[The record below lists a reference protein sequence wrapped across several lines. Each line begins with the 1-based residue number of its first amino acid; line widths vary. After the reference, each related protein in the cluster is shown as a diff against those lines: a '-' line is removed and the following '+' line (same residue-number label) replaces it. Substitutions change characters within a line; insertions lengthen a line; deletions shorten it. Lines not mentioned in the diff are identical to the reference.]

1 MDAVSLLNTQLSVL
15 VCYQLLVDGGKSLSS
30 IPKALRQF

>member
-15 VCYQLLVDGGKSLSS
+15 VCYQLLVDGDQNLSS